1 MVSFYMF
8 GNIIAKLSVGAL
20 SDKFGI
26 TVVGMIYDAF
36 GSYIPT
42 FVLGIILSIIAT
54 ILVWLVFSLTK
65 RLEWEE

>member
-1 MVSFYMF
+1 
-8 GNIIAKLSVGAL
+8 
-20 SDKFGI
+20 
-26 TVVGMIYDAF
+26 MIYDAF

-65 RLEWEE
+65 RLEWGGRIKKASACDGHWQMF